1 MDFSYT
7 KQKNLLFQIFRV
19 FYDRLVDNGEKTWLF
34 ECVKNICGDVLHEDF
49 HSLLS
54 SLDADNDGIVTE
66 DDMRS
71 LMYCDFSDPKSD
83 SRLYMEVPDL
93 NSLKTI
99 IEGYLEEFNN
109 MSKKPMNLVLF
120 R

>member
-1 MDFSYT
+1 M
-7 KQKNLLFQIFRV
+7 QIFRV
-19 FYDRLVDNGEKTWLF
+19 FYDRLVDNGDRKWLF
-34 ECVKNICGDVLHEDF
+34 QCVKEICNDTLEENF

-54 SLDADNDGIVTE
+54 SVDSDADGVVTE

-71 LMYCDFSDPKSD
+71 LMYCDFSDANVD
-83 SRLYMEVPDL
+83 TRLYTEVEDL

-99 IEGYLEEFNN
+99 IEGHLEEYNN
-109 MSKKPMNLVLF
+109 ISKKPMALVLF